1 MNSGFFRDYQ
11 FELFENL
18 GLNLGLEQKF
28 PSLMQFFRSIMVG
41 DMGDQLKTQNSL
53 IF

>member
-1 MNSGFFRDYQ
+1 MNPGFFREYQ
-11 FELFENL
+11 FELFKNL

-41 DMGDQLKTQNSL
+41 DMGDQLKTENRL